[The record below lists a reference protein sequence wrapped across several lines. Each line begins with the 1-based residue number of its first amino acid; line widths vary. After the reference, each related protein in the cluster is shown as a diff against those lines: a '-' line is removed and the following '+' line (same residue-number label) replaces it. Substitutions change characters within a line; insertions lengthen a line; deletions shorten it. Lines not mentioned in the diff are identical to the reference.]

1 MFHVA
6 MIRSPINVTYD
17 TPSPN
22 PSEERLRDSKQ
33 KTDEARRD
41 VEAGEVD
48 NGLING
54 SQEISRD
61 GFDDV
66 DSAAAVRVRFEIG
79 KAQSARNGVR
89 CENGQ
94 GINGVP
100 RVSTKSQSVN
110 DNSKF
115 EREQRV
121 IARQNRA
128 NGEAVEAKRKS
139 SRETDDVKVGED
151 TTNAN
156 GERDYADSRIVGET
170 PAVVDIVK
178 NLVESR

>member
-1 MFHVA
+1 
-6 MIRSPINVTYD
+6 MIRSPISVTYD
-17 TPSPN
+17 TSSPN
-22 PSEERLRDSKQ
+22 PSKERLRDSKQ

-48 NGLING
+48 NGLIND

-61 GFDDV
+61 GLNDA
-66 DSAAAVRVRFEIG
+66 DSEAAVRVRFEID
-79 KAQSARNGVR
+79 KAQPKRNGVR

-94 GINGVP
+94 SINGVP
-100 RVSTKSQSVN
+100 RVLTQNQSVN
-110 DNSKF
+110 DNSK
-115 EREQRV
+115 REQRRV
-121 IARQNRA
+121 IAKQNRA
-128 NGEAVEAKRKS
+128 NGETVEKQKS
-139 SRETDDVKVGED
+139 SRETDDANVGED

-156 GERDYADSRIVGET
+156 SEGSNADSRVVGEK